1 MKIPL
6 SKLKAMI
13 LFFGSYTDKRLL
25 GKVKLMKLFYFAD
38 FCHLKKHG
46 SPITWDTYI
55 NLEHGPIPSGI
66 KNLVD
71 DAEDLD
77 ASKLSDTIKIEKIE
91 NGYLHRV
98 VPMRNFSESDKK
110 YFSETEMSI
119 MKDVCDR
126 FFDKNT
132 KEIEETS
139 HKESA
144 WKETS
149 FLDMIPY
156 SMALKDE
163 DCQISKEE
171 IDLMIKIFN
180 PY

>member
-6 SKLKAMI
+6 SKLKAMV
-13 LFFGSYTDKRLL
+13 LFFASNTDKRLL

-38 FCHLKKHG
+38 FDHLKKYG

-71 DAEDLD
+71 GAEDLD
-77 ASKLSDTIKIEKIE
+77 ASKLSDTIKIEKTDGIF
-91 NGYLHRV
+91 LHRV
-98 VPMRNFSESDKK
+98 IPIRDFNDNDKK
-110 YFSETEMSI
+110 YFSETEISI
-119 MKDVCDR
+119 MKEVCDR

-132 KEIEETS
+132 KEIEDIS

-149 FLDMIPY
+149 FLERIPY
-156 SMALKDE
+156 NLASKDK
-163 DCQISKEE
+163 DCKVSKEE

-180 PY
+180 P